1 MALHTKYVILLP
13 SIEYTLTKL
22 FNIKMK
28 RILSLLF
35 VFANLI
41 AQAQISWPPKSF
53 PCNVPFILPA
63 EIEYYWGINKIICT
77 GRSGN
82 GYKFKVTG
90 TGNHDHSAA
99 QINMLYMQPSS
110 TGGLPSGSM
119 AGTYFFPAVEKGKP
133 FYFSFEAA
141 WKGTTPSKFLLF
153 FMSEWISIP
162 KEEPATTSVPER
174 QEPLTIPSFGTE
186 SSSTRQTEPSVKK
199 EPVFKAPSYPGGRQK
214 LQEFL
219 KNNMQKPHIAIES
232 AGYGT
237 TTVEFTITPSGT
249 ISNPNYT
256 RRCNERVDKEVMR
269 LVNIMPS
276 WKPAT
281 KDGTPCTATVQLSM
295 SIFPSF
301 NASYKITRIK

>member
-1 MALHTKYVILLP
+1 M
-13 SIEYTLTKL
+13 
-22 FNIKMK
+22 N
-28 RILSLLF
+28 RIFSLII
-35 VFANLI
+35 VFASFV
-41 AQAQISWPPKSF
+41 AQAQIAWPPKAF
-53 PCNVPFILPA
+53 PCDVPFILPA
-63 EIEYYWGINKIICT
+63 EIEYYWGVKKIICT

-110 TGGLPSGSM
+110 SGGLPSGSM

-133 FYFSFEAA
+133 FYFTFEAA
-141 WKGTTPSKFLLF
+141 WKGTTPNRFSLF

-162 KEEPATTSVPER
+162 KNEPTPGYGSSQTFPDSESNTLIESEK
-174 QEPLTIPSFGTE
+174 QEPT
-186 SSSTRQTEPSVKK
+186 VKAD
-199 EPVFKAPSYPGGRQK
+199 PVYTAPQYPGGSQA
-214 LQEFL
+214 LSAFL
-219 KNNMQKPHIAIES
+219 RKNMREPQIAIKE

-237 TTVEFTITPSGT
+237 TTIEFTITPSGT

-269 LVNIMPS
+269 LVNLMDS

-281 KDGTPCTATVQLSM
+281 KDGVSCTATVRLSM

-301 NASYKITRIK
+301 EASYKITRIK

>member
-1 MALHTKYVILLP
+1 
-13 SIEYTLTKL
+13 
-22 FNIKMK
+22 MK
-28 RILSLLF
+28 KILSLLI
-35 VFANLI
+35 VFASLI

-63 EIEYYWGINKIICT
+63 EIEYYWGIKKIVCT
-77 GRSGN
+77 GRSGG

-110 TGGLPSGSM
+110 KGSLPSGSM
-119 AGTYFFPAVEKGKP
+119 AGTYFFPNVEKGKP
-133 FYFSFEAA
+133 FYFDFVAA
-141 WKGTTPSKFLLF
+141 WNGTTPKRFSLF
-153 FMSEWISIP
+153 FMSEWITIP
-162 KEEPATTSVPER
+162 KEETSRSAESENK
-174 QEPLTIPSFGTE
+174 EPLSIPSFDNTG
-186 SSSTRQTEPSVKK
+186 SSNTQSEQTVKK
-199 EPVFKAPSYPGGRQK
+199 EPVFEAPSYPGGSQK
-214 LQEFL
+214 LQEYL
-219 KNNMQKPHIAIES
+219 KNNMQKPQIAIES

-237 TTVEFTITPSGT
+237 TTVEFTVTPSGE

-269 LVNIMPS
+269 LVNNMAS

-281 KDGTPCTATVQLSM
+281 KDGVPCTATVQLSM

-301 NASYKITRIK
+301 KASYKITRIK